1 MPFTDP
7 FKSEDHIVAVRKIG
21 RLAQVLL
28 DLRSEYEQKP
38 RRTIL
43 EQIVERIDEITE
55 LRAELSGA
63 LVSAQPAEANET
75 NSQV

>member
-28 DLRSEYEQKP
+28 DLRGEYEQKP
-38 RRTIL
+38 RRAIL
-43 EQIVERIDEITE
+43 EQIVERIDEIIE

-63 LVSAQPAEANET
+63 LISTGPPEVNET